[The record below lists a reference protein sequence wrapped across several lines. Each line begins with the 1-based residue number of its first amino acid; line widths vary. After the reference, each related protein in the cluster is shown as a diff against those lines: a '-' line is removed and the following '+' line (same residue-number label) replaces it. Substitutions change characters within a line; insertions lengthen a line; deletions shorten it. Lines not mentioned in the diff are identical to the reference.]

1 MFRNALK
8 APKEEAGHSGKMGET
23 RKDTNA
29 GVTGRRKAAAEQLCM
44 DINISTG
51 LDDRVERFVDI
62 GFIGVSVNIP
72 VISLPSF

>member
-1 MFRNALK
+1 MKGYECLSGWRRN
-8 APKEEAGHSGKMGET
+8 
-23 RKDTNA
+23 
-29 GVTGRRKAAAEQLCM
+29 AAAEQLCI

-72 VISLPSF
+72 VVSLSSFRIFREPFFSFTSIFSRLIR